1 MSTIKECEDS
11 LKAFII
17 SEQQDAHHVKS
28 MNTAKYNNIRI
39 WMDVAKNQTPHVY
52 VRISISEAVF
62 SLDGF
67 SKINGGL
74 GYEERLVLK
83 WFGRYGVKDK
93 LMDLWNSAEK
103 VPSGK
108 DDSKK

>member
-1 MSTIKECEDS
+1 MASFKECEDA
-11 LKAFII
+11 LKAFMI

-28 MNTAKYNNIRI
+28 MNTAKYNNIKL
-39 WMDVAKNQTPHVY
+39 WMDVAKNQTPHIY

-67 SKINGGL
+67 NKLNGGL

-83 WFGRYGVKDK
+83 WFGRYGVKQK
-93 LMDLWNSAEK
+93 LMELWNSAEK
-103 VPSGK
+103 SE
-108 DDSKK
+108 SKEESK